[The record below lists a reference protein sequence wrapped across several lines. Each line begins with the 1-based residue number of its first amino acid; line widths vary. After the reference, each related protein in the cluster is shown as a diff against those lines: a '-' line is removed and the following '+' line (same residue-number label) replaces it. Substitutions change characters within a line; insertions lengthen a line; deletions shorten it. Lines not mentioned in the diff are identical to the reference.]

1 LQRFLQELGNACEGP
16 GRVYL
21 TGGASAVLLGWRDS
35 TIDIHLKF
43 APEPKGVFAQI
54 PGLKNLLQ
62 VNVELASPD
71 NFVPALPGWEARSPW
86 IASWNAVERA
96 DVGAAMP
103 EDLQTLP
110 GAELVLPGLRDIAA
124 GRLDTVEA
132 LLVAIG
138 SPRLRRLGFDLP
150 DAFPLL
156 PEHALYHKLC
166 ELHGD
171 TAHSRYNGLGRRL
184 VSFERACAMLRRMEE
199 ARVPH
204 VSAGSTNSTS

>member
-71 NFVPALPGWEARSPW
+71 NFVPALPGWEARSS
-86 IASWNAVERA
+86 IQASCSQA
-96 DVGAAMP
+96 GAPSAM
-103 EDLQTLP
+103 
-110 GAELVLPGLRDIAA
+110 
-124 GRLDTVEA
+124 
-132 LLVAIG
+132 
-138 SPRLRRLGFDLP
+138 
-150 DAFPLL
+150 
-156 PEHALYHKLC
+156 
-166 ELHGD
+166 
-171 TAHSRYNGLGRRL
+171 
-184 VSFERACAMLRRMEE
+184 M
-199 ARVPH
+199 
-204 VSAGSTNSTS
+204 